1 MTGLA
6 MNDTTLKSPVVS
18 PRDIPHTVSPG
29 LWVLAWRRL
38 KTDTVA
44 MVSLAIVAVFV
55 VMMILSGLGL
65 IARNWAKETGVNYA
79 PPSFVG
85 ADAVAPAPVPSAPE
99 AAVAQGPTP
108 GGAFNSTVVD
118 PIGDVMAELKGEK
131 KAGAA
136 VPDAGGS
143 KVVDPLA
150 DVMKD
155 IQAERNAAAVQPK
168 SVDPL
173 AEVMKDIEA
182 GKGGAKGAAAPAAE
196 ERRTTLPFGA
206 DKWGRDVLAKTIK
219 GSETSI
225 FVGLA
230 AAFVATAIG
239 TILGAF
245 AGYYGRWVDDLLNWF
260 YSVFSSIPY
269 LLLILAVAAVLQQK
283 GIFTIVLILG
293 LTGWTGVFR
302 LIRAEYLKH
311 KGREYVMAADAIG
324 ASGARKM
331 FVHIFPNVSHVVLV
345 QLSILSVGFIK
356 AEVILSFLGFGVP
369 VDVVSWGSMLNEAQ
383 NELILGKWWQ
393 LVAATV
399 AMATLVTAFSLFT
412 DALRDALDP
421 KLKGKVGG

>member
-1 MTGLA
+1 MT
-6 MNDTTLKSPVVS
+6 DTTTLEAPIVA
-18 PRDIPHTVSPG
+18 RREIPHAVSPG

-38 KTDTVA
+38 KTDRVA
-44 MVSLAIVAVFV
+44 MISLGIVAAFILLV
-55 VMMILSGLGL
+55 VLSSMGLV
-65 IARNWAKETGVNYA
+65 AKNWAKEIGVNYA
-79 PPSFVG
+79 PPSFLG
-85 ADAVAPAPVPSAPE
+85 PDLAAVAPA
-99 AAVAQGPTP
+99 AVAPQDSAAPQGPTP
-108 GGAFNSTVVD
+108 GSAFDSTVVD
-118 PIGDVMAELKGEK
+118 PLADAMAEIRGTKKGAPGASEA
-131 KAGAA
+131 AGAGA
-136 VPDAGGS
+136 S
-143 KVVDPLA
+143 VDPLA

-155 IQAERNAAAVQPK
+155 IQAGK
-168 SVDPL
+168 
-173 AEVMKDIEA
+173 A
-182 GKGGAKGAAAPAAE
+182 GRQGAAAPAAE

-230 AAFVATAIG
+230 AAVVAVFIG
-239 TILGAF
+239 TVLGAF
-245 AGYYGRWVDDLLNWF
+245 AGYYGRWVDDALNWF

-283 GIFTIVLILG
+283 GIMTIVLILG

-324 ASGARKM
+324 ASSNRRM

-345 QLSILSVGFIK
+345 QLSILTVGFIK

-421 KLKGKVGG
+421 KLKGRLGG